1 MQFDKDIQ
9 SEHKDLFLKVRNLL
23 LSKEGIIETKKD
35 RITTYSIHKKG
46 LCHVRTM
53 PYGVDIGFL
62 KGVQLSDYL
71 ELLIGKGKTIRVLP
85 LKAYNEVIVNHFVN
99 EAIKLNLI
107 HKVIQF

>member
-1 MQFDKDIQ
+1 
-9 SEHKDLFLKVRNLL
+9 
-23 LSKEGIIETKKD
+23 
-35 RITTYSIHKKG
+35 
-46 LCHVRTM
+46 M